1 MCTHDPK
8 IVLKIVVPSILLH
21 FPISDSIC
29 VGKVVMSFYIINIS
43 HYLENKI

>member
-8 IVLKIVVPSILLH
+8 IVLKIIVPIILSH

-29 VGKVVMSFYIINIS
+29 VGKVMSFYIINIS
-43 HYLENKI
+43 HSLENKI

>member
-8 IVLKIVVPSILLH
+8 ILLKIIVPIILSH
-21 FPISDSIC
+21 FPISGSIC

-43 HYLENKI
+43 HSLENKI

>member
-8 IVLKIVVPSILLH
+8 IVLKIIVPTILSH
-21 FPISDSIC
+21 FPISGSIC

-43 HYLENKI
+43 HSLENKI